1 MIKKILKKRYT
12 KIYILIVLY
21 LLILSQFCT
30 GCSPSYHNKKEVSIN
45 NNKQI
50 SLSDEKIMMDTINS
64 ICTTNRKFGSAGEKK
79 ACEVLKKQIESYGYE
94 TQVQMVPYKYHDDK
108 GEEKIEESQNLIAT
122 KRSTSKQNK
131 GTIIVS
137 AHYDCAKDSIGANDN
152 ASGVA
157 VVMEI
162 ARLLNKVSNDYELR
176 FIFFGGEEFA
186 SIGSRYYLSQ
196 LSDNDKKDIKANIN
210 MDSIAQKNHDNPYI
224 FTVDGKSN
232 FATELLKNDSKNKDI
247 IIKKMNREISDYV
260 EFDKCGIPSLCIG
273 QSYDKN
279 LNINGPEDKVS
290 IVDKTK
296 LKLVAD
302 IVVRALSD

>member
-12 KIYILIVLY
+12 KVYILLVLF

-30 GCSPSYHNKKEVSIN
+30 GCNSFFYNKKELPIN
-45 NNKQI
+45 NNKEI

-64 ICTTNRKFGSAGEKK
+64 ICTTNRKFGSDGEKK
-79 ACEVLKKQIESYGYE
+79 ACEVLKNQIQSYGYE
-94 TQVQMVPYKYHDDK
+94 TQVQKVPYKYHNEQ
-108 GEEKIEESQNLIAT
+108 GQEKIEESQNLIAI
-122 KRSTSKQNK
+122 KRSALKQSK

-137 AHYDCAKDSIGANDN
+137 AHYDCAQDSMGANDN

-157 VVMEI
+157 VVMEV
-162 ARLLNKVSNDYELR
+162 ARLLNKSFNDYELR

-232 FATELLKNDSKNKDI
+232 FATELLKNNSKNKDI

-260 EFDKCGIPSLCIG
+260 EFDKCRIPSLCIG

-279 LNINGPEDKVS
+279 LNINGPEDKIS

-302 IVVRALSD
+302 IIVRALSN